1 MTDRQAYTAV
11 TRLSC
16 EDTANRPRGAVRR
29 LLLGSYCFFSGPPV
43 LGGVLGDVLLP
54 APLLGV
60 LGEVVLLPEA
70 PPDMPP
76 EVPPAAPVPEPKCAS
91 HSEREIW
98 PSLFLSTSEKLG
110 ALELAPADAVPL
122 AGRLDE
128 PDAPVD
134 ELPDAPAA
142 LLPDAAGDCDL
153 SLEDELELCA
163 TATLDRANN
172 AAAVAV
178 LMSFNI
184 WSFLL
189 RRWT

>member
-1 MTDRQAYTAV
+1 
-11 TRLSC
+11 
-16 EDTANRPRGAVRR
+16 
-29 LLLGSYCFFSGPPV
+29 V
-43 LGGVLGDVLLP
+43 LGGVLGDALLP

-60 LGEVVLLPEA
+60 LGEVLLPEVLPEA

-142 LLPDAAGDCDL
+142 LLPDALGDCDL
-153 SLEDELELCA
+153 SLEEELELCA
-163 TATLDRANN
+163 MATPDRANS

-184 WSFLL
+184 W
-189 RRWT
+189 